1 MSRKH
6 VIIVPDGAADSPLE
20 MFDNQTVI
28 EAADTPAIDWISIN
42 GMQGLS
48 CNVPKGLTPGSD
60 VAMMSL
66 LGYDPKKYYTGRAP
80 IEAVAMGI
88 GMKQDDWIFRCNLVT
103 IADADMA
110 DHSAGHISQ
119 KEANI
124 LMNDIGEQLGSKN
137 IKFYPGVSY
146 RNLCL
151 IKGQD
156 FNVKT
161 RPPHDMIGEAVD
173 KNLPK
178 GKNAE
183 MLVELMAKSQQLLSQ
198 HEVNR
203 VRQDLGENPVSSIW
217 LWGQGQQAF
226 LDKFSKRFGLKGST
240 ITAVDLVR
248 GLSKLIGFGLIQ
260 VEGATGYADTN
271 YSGKATAAIEALE
284 TNDIVLVHVEAPDEA
299 GHSGNAKL
307 KKQAIESM
315 DHLIVK
321 PVLDALKKYDDWRIL
336 VMPDHPTPVMTRA
349 HSSEPVPFAMA
360 GTDINGVMN
369 AKFSEANSRKTGF
382 VIEQGHTLMEYFLKK

>member
-1 MSRKH
+1 MSRKY
-6 VIIVPDGAADSPLE
+6 VIIIPDGAADNPLE

-28 EAADTPAIDWISIN
+28 EAANTPAIDWISIN

-48 CNVPKGLTPGSD
+48 CNVPKGLTAGSD

-88 GMKQDDWIFRCNLVT
+88 PMKQDDWIFRCNLVT
-103 IADADMA
+103 IADAEMA

-119 KEANI
+119 EEAAI
-124 LMNDIGEQLGSKN
+124 LMKDIGEQLGSEN

-156 FNVKT
+156 FKVKT
-161 RPPHDMIGEAVD
+161 RPPHDMIGESVD

-183 MLVELMAKSQQLLSQ
+183 MLIELMAKSQHLLAQ

-307 KKQAIESM
+307 KKQAIESI

-321 PVLDALKKYDDWRIL
+321 PVLDALKRYDDWRIL

-360 GTDINGVMN
+360 GTDIKGVIN
-369 AKFSEANSRKTGF
+369 AKFSEVNSQKTGF
-382 VIEQGHTLMEYFLKK
+382 FIEQGHTLMEYFLKK